1 MLHAPAVIRAQL
13 NPAYL
18 ANIAI
23 DVEKILQQT
32 PPQPE
37 DIGDLQS
44 TVSFELLPLANAL
57 DKLHLDL
64 LLSIHQNEHEL
75 KYAYSHSSM
84 PQHQCLFRCPLTKT
98 KAMIYS
104 IAHAH

>member
-1 MLHAPAVIRAQL
+1 MLHALAVIGAQL

-18 ANIAI
+18 ANIAL
-23 DVEKILQQT
+23 DVEKIWQQT

-37 DIGDLQS
+37 DIGALRS

-75 KYAYSHSSM
+75 KC
-84 PQHQCLFRCPLTKT
+84 HQ
-98 KAMIYS
+98 
-104 IAHAH
+104 